1 MVLQP
6 MALAT
11 PVDNLLPE
19 WQVDARSLGME
30 PMTSRYDTLSMGSA
44 KSTRLMPEKD
54 LHPIIADHRRPGHR
68 QTETPA
74 VRDTGRP
81 GPGGP
86 ADRETGTPADRN
98 TGMVY
103 RQTGMVHRDGTPDG
117 TGTLE
122 DRKKFTELQVIARF

>member
-11 PVDNLLPE
+11 PVDNSLPE

-30 PMTSRYDTLSMGSA
+30 PRTFRYDTLSMGCA

-54 LHPIIADHRRPGHR
+54 LHPIIEDHRSPGHG
-68 QTETPA
+68 QNATPA
-74 VRDTGRP
+74 VRDTSRP

-86 ADRETGTPADRN
+86 AHRQTGTPADQN
-98 TGMVY
+98 TGTPEH
-103 RQTGMVHRDGTPDG
+103 RDGIPADRDGTPG
-117 TGTLE
+117 WYTGWYRDTGRQKE
-122 DRKKFTELQVIARF
+122 ID